1 MDYEGEGAVVISWI
15 EMTFKNKKSGNI
27 GTILQHIQHSF
38 NDEGEIVRED
48 YYFNPAQLPQ

>member
-1 MDYEGEGAVVISWI
+1 
-15 EMTFKNKKSGNI
+15 MTFKNRKSGNTA
-27 GTILQHIQHSF
+27 TILQHIQHSF